1 MENKQKNT
9 ILVPFDFSEIATHAL
24 THAVQLAKHFDN
36 NIALI
41 HVVEEALLSSLLSFG
56 KNDEKEEIA
65 RKQVIDRLNK
75 IVENLVAP
83 HNINCTVG
91 VRFGRIYKEI
101 SQAATELGCD
111 SIVMGSNGA
120 SGMEQIIG
128 SNASRTIIHANVPVI
143 VVKSDREAHGY
154 SNIVFP
160 LDLTVESRQKVM
172 WAIHIGKSYKST
184 IRILTYKVGDES
196 LNVSMRAA
204 LRQVTNLLEQNG
216 VKYTEHILNQL
227 GEDFAIETIKY
238 AEAIDADLIMIMSQA
253 EGMGLSDYIIG
264 TEAQQLV
271 NKSLTIPI
279 MCIKPNPTGYNS
291 DWVI

>member
-1 MENKQKNT
+1 MENNKKNT
-9 ILVPFDFSEIATHAL
+9 ILVPFDFSEISTHAL
-24 THAVQLAKHFDN
+24 NHAVQLAKHFDN
-36 NIALI
+36 NIALL

-56 KNDEKEEIA
+56 KNDVKEEIA
-65 RKQVIDRLNK
+65 RKQVSERLTKIVSDIEAANK
-75 IVENLVAP
+75 IKVSVT
-83 HNINCTVG
+83 I
-91 VRFGRIYKEI
+91 RFGRIYKEI
-101 SQAATELGCD
+101 AAAATELGCD

-128 SNASRTIIHANVPVI
+128 SNASRTIMHSNVPVI
-143 VVKSDREAHGY
+143 VVKSEKPTRGY

-160 LDLTVESRQKVM
+160 LDLTIESRQKVM
-172 WAIHIGKSYKST
+172 WAIHIGKSYHST
-184 IRILTYKVGDES
+184 IRVLTYKVGDE
-196 LNVSMRAA
+196 NINTGMRAA
-204 LRQVTNLLEQNG
+204 LRQVTNLLEENG

-227 GEDFAIETIKY
+227 GEEFALETIKY

-279 MCIKPNPTGYNS
+279 MCIKPNPTGFSS
-291 DWVI
+291 DFVI